1 MKQHW
6 PKRTGRSTRNHT
18 GHVLVEYLLVTS
30 VLALALLSGDPSPA
44 EQCLRAFRTAYAK
57 YTYSISL
64 P

>member
-1 MKQHW
+1 MKQHL
-6 PKRTGRSTRNHT
+6 PKRTERWKRNNT

-30 VLALALLSGDPSPA
+30 VLALALLSGDPSPV
-44 EQCLRAFRTAYAK
+44 EQCLLAFRTAYAK